1 MSYMLVFFLRSAYF
15 YLKYEQ
21 ILANTCKMYIKKK
34 IYGFGTLKKVYV
46 FGMVLL
52 VYYSIFVRILF
63 VYCRFARI
71 C

>member
-1 MSYMLVFFLRSAYF
+1 MKCIFLSKIRT
-15 YLKYEQ
+15 
-21 ILANTCKMYIKKK
+21 NTCKMYIKKK
-34 IYGFGTLKKVYV
+34 KYGFGTLKKVYV

-52 VYYSIFVRILF
+52 VYHSIFVRILF

>member
-1 MSYMLVFFLRSAYF
+1 MLVFFYEVRISIKNMNK
-15 YLKYEQ
+15 YLQNVHQKG
-21 ILANTCKMYIKKK
+21 

-52 VYYSIFVRILF
+52 VYYSIFVRILL
-63 VYCRFARI
+63 VYARFARI